1 MSFGKINSFIDI
13 ISVEPVIDSEG
24 FSTKKDTII
33 ASVRAYKEERHGSQK
48 WANMASFSDATAL
61 FRFRKIPGITITA
74 SHVIVSDDGRYN
86 IISVENVK
94 GKCMYIEVLAKIVA
108 ASQQL

>member
-1 MSFGKINSFIDI
+1 MSFGKMNSFVDI
-13 ISVEPVIDSEG
+13 ISAEPVIDSEG

-33 ASVRAYKEERHGSQK
+33 ASVRSYKEERHGSQK

-61 FRFRKIPGITITA
+61 FRFRKIPGLTITT
-74 SHVIVSDDGRYN
+74 SHVIVCKEGRYN

-94 GKCMYIEVLAKIVA
+94 GKGMYIEVLAKIVA
-108 ASQQL
+108 ATQQL